1 MDPSSVLEDMQ
12 LPRAMRHSLH
22 TMAACPCLL
31 RVAALLP
38 TQVRTVAAFGMEQ
51 ATVASYDRALELP
64 EKVSC

>member
-1 MDPSSVLEDMQ
+1 
-12 LPRAMRHSLH
+12 
-22 TMAACPCLL
+22 MAACPCLL